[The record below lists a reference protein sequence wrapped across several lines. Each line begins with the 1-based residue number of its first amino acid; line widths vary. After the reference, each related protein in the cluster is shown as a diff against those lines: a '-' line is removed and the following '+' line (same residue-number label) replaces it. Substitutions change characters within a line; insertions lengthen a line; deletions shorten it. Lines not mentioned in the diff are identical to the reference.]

1 MLSKYKLAI
10 GIVIVIGLVLILMLP
25 KYRAHQ
31 LLTQA
36 RTAAERGKE
45 IAFLLDMYKNKYH
58 RFAPDFAPLELSFDC
73 ERKAQ
78 NTQLVCDNYNYHMEN
93 GSILRVQHA
102 TLPQWFEIDVEN
114 GTIICNYEKDF
125 LAGAQLC
132 EQVYVPTSL

>member
-58 RFAPDFAPLELSFDC
+58 RSHPISHHWNYRLIANAKRKTRNLFATTITTIWKTALFYG
-73 ERKAQ
+73 
-78 NTQLVCDNYNYHMEN
+78 YNMLPYPN
-93 GSILRVQHA
+93 GLR
-102 TLPQWFEIDVEN
+102 
-114 GTIICNYEKDF
+114 
-125 LAGAQLC
+125 
-132 EQVYVPTSL
+132 